1 LTASPQAALTGLR
14 IVVAVLMFIHG
25 VARVVAGGVDPFGA
39 WLSSIGFPLGRPL
52 AWLITII
59 EIMGTPALAAGIL
72 VRPLSVYF
80 AAQLAMGIL
89 LVHRPEGWFVVG
101 LGRNGMEYSVLLI
114 AVFLALAW
122 ASDSRGRQERVDGL
136 TGQRG

>member
-1 LTASPQAALTGLR
+1 ML
-14 IVVAVLMFIHG
+14 IHG
-25 VARVVAGGVDPFGA
+25 AARVFAGGVDPFGV

-52 AWLITII
+52 AWLITIV
-59 EIMGTPALAAGIL
+59 EIVGTPLLAAGIL
-72 VRPLSVYF
+72 VRPLSLYF
-80 AAQLAMGIL
+80 AAQLAIGIL

-122 ASDSRGRQERVDGL
+122 TSDSSGRQGPGGGE
-136 TGQRG
+136 

>member
-1 LTASPQAALTGLR
+1 MAGSPRTALTALR
-14 IVVAVLMFIHG
+14 IVVALLMFIHG
-25 VARVVAGGVDPFGA
+25 VARVFAGGVDPFGA

-52 AWLITII
+52 AWLITIV
-59 EIMGTPALAAGIL
+59 EIVGTPALAAGIL
-72 VRPLSVYF
+72 VRPLSLYF

-122 ASDSRGRQERVDGL
+122 ASDSRGDTTLGSLKGRRA
-136 TGQRG
+136 